1 MIHLVGRLMRKMTKV
16 VCDRRDCKHWV
27 DGECSKEEIA
37 VKERTVSAD
46 EEIAVCST
54 YEMVAGLC

>member
-1 MIHLVGRLMRKMTKV
+1 MRKMTKV